1 MPADDRKRA
10 YFDQLWQLLDKS
22 SMIMIVNVDNV
33 RSSQLQTI
41 RHQMRGQGTVLMGKN
56 TMMRKAIRTK
66 ADNKGEYDA
75 LLQLLVGNVGLIF
88 VHKDVREVRRVIAAN
103 LVGAPAKAGAI
114 APVDVVVPAGNTGM
128 DPNQTSFFQV
138 LNIPTKINKGT
149 VEIVNDVNLLKKGD
163 KVGSS
168 EAALL
173 QKLNIR
179 PFSYGLTVLKIFD
192 EGSVYDVSVLDI
204 SEEDLMKNFK
214 QGVDRLTNVALAV
227 GYPARTAI
235 PQYVAHAFRNL
246 LSIAVS
252 TDINFKQAKEIKEYI
267 KDPSKFAAAAAAAA
281 PAAAPAKE
289 DKKGKDAAAAA
300 AAPAKK
306 EEKKEAPPEEEDT
319 DMGFGLFD

>member
-1 MPADDRKRA
+1 MPADERKTK
-10 YFDQLWQLLDKS
+10 YFEQLWQLLDKS
-22 SMIMIVNVDNV
+22 SMILIVNVDNV
-33 RSSQLQTI
+33 RSSQLQQI

-66 ADNKGEYDA
+66 GDA
-75 LLQLLVGNVGLIF
+75 KFDPLVQLLIGNVGLIF
-88 VHKDVREVRRVIAAN
+88 VHKDVREIRRVIAAN
-103 LVGAPAKAGAI
+103 LVGAPAKAGSI
-114 APVDVVVPAGNTGM
+114 APVDVIVPAGNTGM

-192 EGSVYDVSVLDI
+192 EGSVYDLDVLDI
-204 SEEDLMKNFK
+204 SEDDLLDHFK
-214 QGVDRLTNVALAV
+214 QGVDRLTSVALAV
-227 GYPARTAI
+227 SYPARTAV
-235 PQYVAHAFRNL
+235 PQYVARAFRNL

-252 TDINFKQAKEIKEYI
+252 TDINFKQAKEVKEYI
-267 KDPSKFAAAAAAAA
+267 NDPSKFAAAAPAAAAA
-281 PAAAPAKE
+281 PKE
-289 DKKGKDAAAAA
+289 DKKGKPEAAAAA
-300 AAPAKK
+300 AAPKK
-306 EEKKEAPPEEEDT
+306 EEKKKEEPPPEEEDT

>member
-33 RSSQLQTI
+33 RSSQLQVI
-41 RHQMRGQGTVLMGKN
+41 RHQMRGQATILMGKN

-66 ADNKGEYDA
+66 VDNKGEYDQ

-103 LVGAPAKAGAI
+103 LVGAPAKAGSI

-173 QKLNIR
+173 AKLNIR

-192 EGSVYDVSVLDI
+192 EGSVYDVDVLDV
-204 SEEDLMKNFK
+204 SEEDLMRNFK

-227 GYPARTAI
+227 NYPARTAI
-235 PQYVAHAFRNL
+235 PQYVAQAFRRL
-246 LSIAVS
+246 LAIAVS
-252 TDINFKQAKEIKEYI
+252 TPIDFKQAKEVKEYL

-281 PAAAPAKE
+281 PAPAKE
-289 DKKGKDAAAAA
+289 DKKPAAAAA
-300 AAPAKK
+300 AAPKK
-306 EEKKEAPPEEEDT
+306 EEKAAPPPEEEET

>member
-10 YFDQLWQLLDKS
+10 YFEQLWQLLDKS

-33 RSSQLQTI
+33 RSSQLQVI
-41 RHQMRGQGTVLMGKN
+41 RHQMRGQATILMGKN

-88 VHKDVREVRRVIAAN
+88 VHKDVREVRRIIAAN
-103 LVGAPAKAGAI
+103 LVGAPAKAGSI
-114 APVDVVVPAGNTGM
+114 APIDVVVPAGNTGM

-149 VEIVNDVNLLKKGD
+149 VEIVNDVNLFKKGD

-179 PFSYGLTVLKIFD
+179 PFSYGLSVLKIFD
-192 EGSVYDVSVLDI
+192 EGSVYDVDVLDI
-204 SEEDLMKNFK
+204 SEDDLLSNFK
-214 QGVDRLTNVALAV
+214 QGVDRLTSVALAV
-227 GYPARTAI
+227 SYPARTAV
-235 PQYVAHAFRNL
+235 PQYVAMAFRKL
-246 LSIAVS
+246 LSIAVA
-252 TDINFKQAKEIKEYI
+252 TDINFKQAKEVKEYL
-267 KDPSKFAAAAAAAA
+267 KDPSKFAAAAAPAPAAKEEKKKDAA
-281 PAAAPAKE
+281 PAA
-289 DKKGKDAAAAA
+289 G
-300 AAPAKK
+300 AKK
-306 EEKKEAPPEEEDT
+306 EEKKKEEPPPEEEEA

>member
-75 LLQLLVGNVGLIF
+75 LLQLLIGNVGLIF
-88 VHKDVREVRRVIAAN
+88 VHKDVREVRRIIAAN

-192 EGSVYDVSVLDI
+192 EGSVYDVNVLDI
-204 SEEDLMKNFK
+204 SEEDLMANFK

-227 GYPARTAI
+227 NYPARTAV
-235 PQYVAHAFRNL
+235 PQYVAKAFRNL
-246 LSIAVS
+246 LAIAVS

-267 KDPSKFAAAAAAAA
+267 KDPSKFAAAAPAAA
-281 PAAAPAKE
+281 PAAKKDE
-289 DKKGKDAAAAA
+289 GKKDDKKAE
-300 AAPAKK
+300 APKK
-306 EEKKEAPPEEEDT
+306 EEKKEAPPPAEEEDA